1 MGYLLY
7 FEWEK
12 EWRIKKKVAYLPLN
26 SAFKIIRGMFKVAF

>member
-1 MGYLLY
+1 MDCLLY

-26 SAFKIIRGMFKVAF
+26 